1 VQAELLVAIPC
12 ELGESP
18 VWLDGNDELVWI
30 DAAACVLH
38 SLKPEEGTPTATRF
52 PGLSPAGMVIETSR
66 AGTLLLSSRDGLVLF
81 ERKSGTVTPFSHP
94 AAAMPHLFYN
104 DGKVDGLGR
113 LWVGTADRRETDP
126 RGIFYRFDGRQG
138 MPVDAGFAV
147 CNGPAI
153 SRDASRLYLSDSVGR
168 RVLAYD
174 VDGDGRLLGRHE
186 LVRFDKGEGMPDGL
200 TVDRDDCVWVAHF
213 GGGCVSRYAPDGA
226 LLDRVPLPV
235 PNVTSLGFGG
245 TDNRQLFITTAREGL
260 DEAGREAA
268 PLSGSV
274 FVVRTDVA
282 GIRNRA
288 YRLDP

>member
-18 VWLDGNDELVWI
+18 IWLDGTGELVWI

-38 SLKPEEGTPTATRF
+38 SLKPGEGTPTATRF
-52 PGLSPAGMVIETSR
+52 PGLSPAGMAIETSH
-66 AGTLLLSSRDGLVLF
+66 AGTLLMSSRDGLVLF
-81 ERKSGTVTPFSHP
+81 ERNSGTVTPFSHP

-104 DGKVDGLGR
+104 DGKVDSLGR

-126 RGIFYRFDGRQG
+126 RGIFYRFDGREG
-138 MPVDAGFAV
+138 VPVDAGFAV
-147 CNGPAI
+147 CNGPAF
-153 SRDASRLYLSDSVGR
+153 SRDAGRLYLSDSVGR
-168 RVLAYD
+168 RILAYD
-174 VDGDGRLLGRHE
+174 IDAKGRLLGRQE
-186 LVRFDKGEGMPDGL
+186 LVRFDTAEGMPDGL
-200 TVDRDDCVWVAHF
+200 TVDREGCLWVAHF
-213 GGGCVSRYAPDGA
+213 GGGCVSRHAPDGA

-235 PNVTSLGFGG
+235 PNVTSLCFGG
-245 TDNRQLFITTAREGL
+245 ADNRQLFITTAREGL

-274 FVVRTDVA
+274 FVVKADVA
-282 GIRNRA
+282 GIGNSS